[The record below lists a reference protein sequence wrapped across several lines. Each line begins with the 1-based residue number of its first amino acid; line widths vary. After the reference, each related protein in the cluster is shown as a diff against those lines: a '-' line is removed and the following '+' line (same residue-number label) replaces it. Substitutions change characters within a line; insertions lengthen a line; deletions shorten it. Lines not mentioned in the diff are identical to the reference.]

1 MPTIIID
8 GKEYEVPQGEN
19 ILEACLG
26 LGLDLPYFCWH
37 PAMGSIGS
45 CRQCAVIQYQ
55 NPEDQRGK
63 LVMGCM
69 TPVQDGAR
77 FSITNDA
84 AASFREFIIESL
96 MVNHPHDC
104 PVCAEGGECHLQDM
118 TVMTGHRDRRY
129 RGLKKTHLN
138 QYLGPLIH
146 HEMNRCITCYRC
158 VRFYKDYAGGSDLS
172 AMASHDHV
180 YFGRHEDGKL
190 ESPFSGNLVEV
201 CPTGVF
207 TDKHLV
213 NDYTR
218 KWDLQSAP
226 SICPGCSVGC
236 NTSPGERYGK
246 LKRVHNRYNPDVNG
260 YFLCDK
266 GRFGATYVNSE
277 KRIPAVG
284 QRSKDGLF
292 NVIDSSQ
299 ALAAIGKSVSTS
311 KVIGI
316 GSPRASIETNFA
328 LQSLVGQQN
337 FCSGISETET
347 VLVSACIEA
356 INESGAKIPSPR
368 EIEKCDAVLIL
379 GEDVTNTATRI
390 ALSLRQAV
398 RNEAFS
404 MAEEL
409 QLQSWQDA
417 ATRNLAQ
424 DERSP
429 LFLASPHATQLDDIA
444 KGVFNLSPSDIAHL
458 GFCVASLIEEKK
470 DSPATAI
477 HANEYG
483 DIAEALLNA
492 ERPLIISGTGVTD
505 ASIIKAAS
513 SIASALV
520 ASGKET
526 YLSLIYQEAN
536 TLGITLLN
544 EGHGPSLSNIFEQGE
559 NNDIQTLIIVEND
572 LYRRAAKH
580 KVDKLLGTVDQ
591 VIVLDIL
598 DNETCNQ
605 ADIVIPVS
613 SFAECEGTLIN
624 FEGRAQRHFPVFE
637 SKHPCRPS
645 WEWLTEIGKISSNE
659 NMLDWQCFDDI
670 NNACSESSSTL
681 TGINE
686 AAPDREYRIGGRKI
700 PRQPHR
706 YSGRTAMLA
715 NLSVHEPKQTD
726 DTDTPLGF
734 TMEGHSGDRP
744 GELIPFVWAPGWNSN
759 HSVHKLQTGSDGE
772 LKGGRSVIKIESKN
786 LIQSKLQDESVTQ
799 NSNKDRLIAVA
810 MYKIF
815 GTGELSSQSPGIAEL
830 CESEGIELAKDA
842 ADALGVSNGDGV
854 TAHCTNGAVDLEVKI
869 NDSLISNCVG
879 IVQGMPGSSNI
890 NPGEGLS
897 LRRSENW
904 VRKSEVISSDQL
916 GSRNV

>member
-1 MPTIIID
+1 MPTIVID

-55 NPEDQRGK
+55 NPEDERGK

-77 FSITNDA
+77 FSINNEA
-84 AASFREFIIESL
+84 ASSFREFIIESL

-118 TVMTGHRDRRY
+118 TVMAGHRDRRY
-129 RGLKKTHLN
+129 RGLKKTHRN

-246 LKRVHNRYNPDVNG
+246 LKRVHNRYNPDING

-277 KRIPAVG
+277 KRVPAAG
-284 QRSKDGLF
+284 KRSNDGLF
-292 NVIDSSQ
+292 DVIESSQ
-299 ALAAIGKSVSTS
+299 ALAAIAESLSASG
-311 KVIGI
+311 VIGI
-316 GSPRASIETNFA
+316 GSPRASLETNFA
-328 LQSLVGQQN
+328 LQNLVGQQN
-337 FCSGISETET
+337 FCTGISETET
-347 VLVSACIEA
+347 ALVSVCVEA
-356 INESGAKIPSPR
+356 IKESGAKIPSPR
-368 EIEKCDAVLIL
+368 EIERCDAILIL

-404 MAEEL
+404 MAKEL
-409 QLQSWQDA
+409 QLQNWQDA

-424 DERSP
+424 EERSP

-444 KGVFNLSPSDIAHL
+444 EGIFNLSPSDIAHL
-458 GFCVASLIEEKK
+458 GYSIASLIEGKN
-470 DSPATAI
+470 DDATAKTY
-477 HANEYG
+477 ANDVG
-483 DIAEALLNA
+483 NIAEVLLKA

-505 ASIIKAAS
+505 ASVIQAAG
-513 SIASALV
+513 SIASALITK
-520 ASGKET
+520 GKEP

-536 TLGITLLN
+536 TLGTTLLTQ
-544 EGHGPSLSNIFEQGE
+544 GHGPSLSNIFEQGK
-559 NNDIQTLIIVEND
+559 NGDIQTLIIVEND

-580 KVDKLLGTVDQ
+580 KVDKLLKAVDH

-598 DNETCNQ
+598 DNETCNH
-605 ADIVIPVS
+605 ADIVLPVS

-637 SKHPCRPS
+637 SKQPCRPS
-645 WEWLTEIGKISSNE
+645 WEWLTEIGKISSNK
-659 NMLDWQCFDDI
+659 NMLEWQCFDDI
-670 NNACSESSSTL
+670 NKACSESSPTL

-686 AAPDREYRIGGRKI
+686 AAPDRKYRVGGRKI

-706 YSGRTAMLA
+706 YSGRTAMVA

-759 HSVHKLQTGSDGE
+759 HSVHKLQTGSERE
-772 LKGGRSVIKIESKN
+772 LKGGRSVVKIESKN
-786 LIQSKLQDESVTQ
+786 LIQSKPQIKSMTQ
-799 NSNKDRLIAVA
+799 NNDQDHFIAVA

-815 GTGELSSQSPGIAEL
+815 GTGELSSQSPGITEL
-830 CESEGIELAKDA
+830 CQLESIELTKEA
-842 ADALGVSNGDGV
+842 ADKLGVSNGDGV
-854 TAHCTNGAVDLEVKI
+854 TANGVNGAVDLEVKI
-869 NDSLISNCVG
+869 NDSLISNCAG
-879 IVQGMPGSSNI
+879 IVQGTSGSANI

-897 LRRSENW
+897 LTRSENW
-904 VRKSEVISSDQL
+904 VRKSELISSDQL
-916 GSRNV
+916 VSKNV